1 VSDDGKKVRRVH
13 PLPDVDLE
21 EVQVGFFP
29 LHENLGDLS
38 ITQPQVGVEILC
50 FIACESNLSSGR
62 RFILNLHIN
71 FLLVVERSVCSI
83 GS

>member
-1 VSDDGKKVRRVH
+1 MSDDGKKVRRVH

-21 EVQVGFFP
+21 EVQVGFFT

-38 ITQPQVGVEILC
+38 IIQPLVGVEILC
-50 FIACESNLSSGR
+50 FIACESSSSICR
-62 RFILNLHIN
+62 RFILNLHN
-71 FLLVVERSVCSI
+71 NSLLVVERSVCSI